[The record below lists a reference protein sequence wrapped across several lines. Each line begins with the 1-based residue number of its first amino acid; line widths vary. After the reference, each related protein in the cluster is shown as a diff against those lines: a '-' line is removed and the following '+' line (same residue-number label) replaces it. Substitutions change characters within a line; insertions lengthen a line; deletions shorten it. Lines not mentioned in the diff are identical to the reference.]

1 MSELVNLGL
10 DFVDGK
16 SPQGK
21 ALARIY
27 IDSAV
32 SYRKED
38 GAIVITKECESVE
51 KLGAEIARLKRE
63 LGEIVKRAERG
74 FAGKET
80 VVAEDQPVEA
90 AQGRAPAKVQIEID
104 HGLVVGDRMTQP
116 VATVRRNDK
125 LSLADTKFRNGG
137 FRHLVVIDD
146 DSDDIVG
153 VLSQR
158 QVALSAID
166 WVMGHGVA
174 AYERMISTTPVKE
187 VMETQVKTIAR
198 AAPLSEAAALLAKHK
213 IGCLPV
219 MENDQLVGIVTEGD
233 FVEMLRDATVRGV
246 ESEGASA

>member
-1 MSELVNLGL
+1 
-10 DFVDGK
+10 
-16 SPQGK
+16 
-21 ALARIY
+21 
-27 IDSAV
+27 
-32 SYRKED
+32 
-38 GAIVITKECESVE
+38 
-51 KLGAEIARLKRE
+51 
-63 LGEIVKRAERG
+63 
-74 FAGKET
+74 
-80 VVAEDQPVEA
+80 
-90 AQGRAPAKVQIEID
+90 
-104 HGLVVGDRMTQP
+104 GLVVGDRMTQP

-187 VMETQVKTIAR
+187 VMETQVRTIAR

>member
-27 IDSAV
+27 IESAV

-74 FAGKET
+74 FAGEET

-90 AQGRAPAKVQIEID
+90 AQGRAPTKMQIEID

-116 VATVRRNDK
+116 VATV
-125 LSLADTKFRNGG
+125 
-137 FRHLVVIDD
+137 
-146 DSDDIVG
+146 
-153 VLSQR
+153 
-158 QVALSAID
+158 
-166 WVMGHGVA
+166 
-174 AYERMISTTPVKE
+174 
-187 VMETQVKTIAR
+187 
-198 AAPLSEAAALLAKHK
+198 
-213 IGCLPV
+213 
-219 MENDQLVGIVTEGD
+219 
-233 FVEMLRDATVRGV
+233 
-246 ESEGASA
+246 